1 MCLQLA
7 GQLGSPS
14 ECGRVRC
21 WASPLKI
28 YLSFTTRLS
37 QLWGGLL
44 HFQSNQWTVVGLG
57 GFWLNG
63 TALCVPRYMWPCICG
78 PTNRSYVHISHPIF
92 RMRRQF
98 REQRFDISTASIR
111 HRAPYMVMTSYLNT
125 PYSVFQLAS
134 FIALR
139 FGHSCFFWQ
148 GCPDPAA
155 CSKVCLFAYC
165 SCQPRI

>member
-1 MCLQLA
+1 M
-7 GQLGSPS
+7 LGF
-14 ECGRVRC
+14 
-21 WASPLKI
+21 AFKDI
-28 YLSFTTRLS
+28 SFFYNTFVSIAFCITSIL
-37 QLWGGLL
+37 
-44 HFQSNQWTVVGLG
+44 WTVVGLG

-63 TALCVPRYMWPCICG
+63 TSMCVPRYMWPCICG

-111 HRAPYMVMTSYLNT
+111 HRAPYMVMTSYPNT
-125 PYSVFQLAS
+125 PYSVSQLAS

-155 CSKVCLFAYC
+155 CSKVCLFACC
-165 SCQPRI
+165 SYQPRI